1 MTPFAIFAFVLTFGY
16 VIYFAIMITLDL
28 TAKPADG
35 QKNEEEDIY
44 VGDMNDEGVESPK
57 VINED
62 SGIEGGRLTYT
73 DSVSDDGLRIIN
85 PTSTGLP
92 SQDTEEAPADPEPA
106 PGAKEKVTS
115 EELNEENEYGMEDI
129 EPEAQHSMYAEEL
142 YSFLNEKHKNSRIIK
157 KENVRDH
164 LSIQSFA
171 WCRCVRHHALLA
183 HVGISQVRR
192 CRLQLGS

>member
-35 QKNEEEDIY
+35 QKNEEEDID

-62 SGIEGGRLTYT
+62 SDIEGGRMTYT

-85 PTSTGLP
+85 PTSPGVT
-92 SQDTEEAPADPEPA
+92 SQEEEETSTDPDPASEE
-106 PGAKEKVTS
+106 KQKVTS

-142 YSFLNEKHKNSRIIK
+142 YSFLNEKRKNSRIIK

-164 LSIQSFA
+164 L
-171 WCRCVRHHALLA
+171 
-183 HVGISQVRR
+183 
-192 CRLQLGS
+192 

>member
-129 EPEAQHSMYAEEL
+129 EPEAQHS
-142 YSFLNEKHKNSRIIK
+142 KNSRIIK

-164 LSIQSFA
+164 L
-171 WCRCVRHHALLA
+171 
-183 HVGISQVRR
+183 
-192 CRLQLGS
+192 

>member
-44 VGDMNDEGVESPK
+44 VV
-57 VINED
+57 
-62 SGIEGGRLTYT
+62 TYT

-164 LSIQSFA
+164 L
-171 WCRCVRHHALLA
+171 
-183 HVGISQVRR
+183 
-192 CRLQLGS
+192 

>member
-1 MTPFAIFAFVLTFGY
+1 M
-16 VIYFAIMITLDL
+16 
-28 TAKPADG
+28 
-35 QKNEEEDIY
+35 
-44 VGDMNDEGVESPK
+44 
-57 VINED
+57 
-62 SGIEGGRLTYT
+62 TYT

-164 LSIQSFA
+164 L
-171 WCRCVRHHALLA
+171 
-183 HVGISQVRR
+183 
-192 CRLQLGS
+192 

>member
-142 YSFLNEKHKNSRIIK
+142 YSFLNEKHKNSRSIK

-164 LSIQSFA
+164 L
-171 WCRCVRHHALLA
+171 
-183 HVGISQVRR
+183 
-192 CRLQLGS
+192 